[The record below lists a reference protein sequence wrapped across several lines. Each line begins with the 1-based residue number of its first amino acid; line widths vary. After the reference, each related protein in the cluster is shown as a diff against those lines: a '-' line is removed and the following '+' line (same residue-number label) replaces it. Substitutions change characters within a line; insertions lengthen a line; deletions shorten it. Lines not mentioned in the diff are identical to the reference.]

1 MVYASDDVSVL
12 RLYDLRSFVVV
23 VVFCFLAEKT
33 VAREGGEASVD
44 CEDEG
49 PVCAPLQICH
59 GTW

>member
-44 CEDEG
+44 CED
-49 PVCAPLQICH
+49 
-59 GTW
+59 